1 MNEWPTTRDTLLLKL
16 ADENNQSAWQEFS
29 CAYEP
34 AIYRFSRRRGLQHDD
49 AIELT
54 QRVML
59 KVLRSADQWA
69 ESQPPDRF
77 RGWLRTVAQ
86 HTLVNLV
93 TRDGKHR
100 ASGVPIAE
108 DARAIA
114 NESSENDDRERW
126 HAEERRAWLRLAL
139 NSIRPEFSSGSWEAF
154 ERTVL
159 SDEPVE
165 LVACDLNITA
175 GGIYAARARVVKRLK
190 SVLQQLREA
199 DE

>member
-16 ADENNQSAWQEFS
+16 ADENNQSAWHEFS
-29 CAYEP
+29 RAYEP
-34 AIYRFSRRRGLQHDD
+34 AIYRFSRRRGLQHAD

-59 KVLRSADQWA
+59 KVLRSADKWA

-77 RGWLRTVAQ
+77 RAWLRTVAQ
-86 HTLVNLV
+86 NTLVNLV
-93 TRDGKHR
+93 TRDGNRR
-100 ASGVPIAE
+100 ACGEPGAE
-108 DARAIA
+108 DARSMA
-114 NESSENDDRERW
+114 NESSESDDRERW

-139 NSIRPEFSSGSWEAF
+139 NTIQPEFSSGSWEAF

-165 LVACDLNITA
+165 FVARDLNITA
-175 GGIYAARARVVKRLK
+175 GGIYAARARVVKRLR
-190 SVLQQLREA
+190 SVLRQLREA
-199 DE
+199 DQ